1 MADYYVRVR
10 DYHWS
15 HQNTVVQS
23 PILDLNA
30 PPPAPI
36 VRPLEGIHRH
46 EPRIIDNI
54 TDLRDDIQSD
64 EYRAEAH
71 GVFVLTDPRNPNR
84 FPVWVPVQ
92 SYKCKAGEVYIVNLT
107 SCEAS
112 SIAIAK
118 ICWVPGLEGPDGS
131 LYTVIGCPRETLRA
145 TKVMVLVQKL
155 GLPREAKLVVIDPTQ
170 LAEYGKIEDSRKKAL
185 FEIQT
190 RFIRTRS
197 NPPSCITLNVCRIL
211 TSPDRNNRG
220 RLGFDEVLDE
230 DPEVPWASHSD
241 CSSQSSFSSSGD
253 DDSPYVKPTYVS
265 LVRGSNVSN
274 LAINHTNKRNDE
286 IRC

>member
-1 MADYYVRVR
+1 MADYYVQVR

-23 PILDLNA
+23 PILNLNA
-30 PPPAPI
+30 PPLAPI

-54 TDLRDDIQSD
+54 TDLRDDIHSD
-64 EYRAEAH
+64 EYQAEAH

-92 SYKCKAGEVYIVNLT
+92 SYKCRAGEVYIVNLT
-107 SCEAS
+107 SFEAS
-112 SIAIAK
+112 SIDIAK
-118 ICWVPGLEGPDGS
+118 ICWIPGLEGPDGS

-155 GLPREAKLVVIDPTQ
+155 GHPREAKLVVVDPTQ
-170 LAEYGKIEDSRKKAL
+170 LAKYGEIEDSRKKAL
-185 FEIQT
+185 FEIQS

-197 NPPSCITLNVCRIL
+197 NPPSCVLLNVYRIL
-211 TSPDRNNRG
+211 TSPDRDNQG
-220 RLGFDEVLDE
+220 RLTFDKILNKDLK
-230 DPEVPWASHSD
+230 VPRASHSD
-241 CSSQSSFSSSGD
+241 CSSQSSFSSSSD
-253 DDSPYVKPTYVS
+253 DDSTYAKPAYVS
-265 LVRGSNVSN
+265 LVRASNVSN
-274 LAINHTNKRNDE
+274 QAVNHTERNDGT
-286 IRC
+286 RC